1 MARDELELRPGL
13 FTNDDDS
20 RDEDTETLNTE
31 KGTINSQYD
40 ELIETENE
48 NFLNGGMKKFE
59 KHEGKASFGM
69 SVFNLAN
76 AIMGSGVLG
85 LAYAMANTGILLF
98 IILLVGVT
106 ILSCYSIHLL
116 LVTSDTAGTKSYEQL
131 GYITGRRPVQLISA
145 GAIIMQNIGAMSS
158 YLFIIKYEL
167 PAVIQGFCSDD
178 VIQQQPWFLTGDY
191 LVILVSIGIILPL
204 CCMKNIGYLG
214 YTSTFSVCCM
224 VFFEAVIIYKKFN
237 IPCPLGDLIHHAD
250 SFNTS
255 GSLSMAGNHRPPP
268 ATLYSDVHNHST
280 NHELEQS
287 CIARYIIFN
296 SQTAYAVPILAF
308 SFVCHPEVLPIYT
321 EISQPTRQRMQNVSN
336 IAVFAMFIM
345 YLLTAIF
352 GYLTFYELVEAEL
365 LHTYMRTDPHGRLI
379 QMVRCAVL
387 IAVTLTVPI
396 VLFPMRTSVEEIFFH
411 NKRFSWI
418 RHIAVAVCML
428 IFVILLVIYV
438 PSIRDIFGFI
448 GASAATL
455 LIFILPAMFYLRIV
469 KKPPRK
475 HKLMAY
481 IFIIAGFIFMISS
494 MALIIAD
501 WVQHSGH
508 H

>member
-1 MARDELELRPGL
+1 MPVCEASLRQFIIG
-13 FTNDDDS
+13 
-20 RDEDTETLNTE
+20 
-31 KGTINSQYD
+31 KYD
-40 ELIETENE
+40 ELMEAGNE
-48 NFLNGGMKKFE
+48 NFLNGGMKKLE
-59 KHEGKASFGM
+59 EHEGKASFGM

-85 LAYAMANTGILLF
+85 LAFAMANTGVVLFTILL
-98 IILLVGVT
+98 IGMTL
-106 ILSCYSIHLL
+106 LSCYSIHLL
-116 LVTSDTAGTKSYEQL
+116 LVTSDTAGAKSFEQL
-131 GYITGRRPVQLISA
+131 GYIAGRRPVQLLSA

-158 YLFIIKYEL
+158 YMFIMKYEL
-167 PAVIQGFCSDD
+167 PAIIQGICSDD
-178 VIQQQPWFLTGDY
+178 VIEQQPWFLTGDY
-191 LVILVSIGIILPL
+191 LVILVSFGIMLPL

-224 VFFEAVIIYKKFN
+224 VFFESVIIYKKFH
-237 IPCPLGDLIHHAD
+237 IPCPLINNAA

-255 GSLSMAGNHRPPP
+255 ATLSMAGHHRLPP

-280 NHELEQS
+280 NHDVEES
-287 CIARYIIFN
+287 CTAKYFIFN
-296 SQTAYAVPILAF
+296 AQTAYAVPILAF
-308 SFVCHPEVLPIYT
+308 SFVCQPEVLPIYT

-352 GYLTFYELVEAEL
+352 GYLTFYDMVEAEL

-387 IAVTLTVPI
+387 VAVTLTVPI

-418 RHIAVAVCML
+418 RHIAIAVCL
-428 IFVILLVIYV
+428 LTFVTLLVVYL

-469 KKPPRK
+469 KKPLRK
-475 HKLMAY
+475 HKLML
-481 IFIIAGFIFMISS
+481 G
-494 MALIIAD
+494 
-501 WVQHSGH
+501 
-508 H
+508 